1 MQDLAPPLQIQFP
14 TAVPE
19 RQQEVAPVLG
29 PATHLG
35 NHMLL
40 LLALT
45 WPSSSGW
52 GLFGEHFFS
61 VIQINTKTLIGA
73 ISLSFFSYSEG
84 GKA

>member
-40 LLALT
+40 FLALT

-52 GLFGEHFFS
+52 GLFGGTFLLCYSDKHKNLDRSHFFEF
-61 VIQINTKTLIGA
+61 L
-73 ISLSFFSYSEG
+73 
-84 GKA
+84 